1 MMLVFAL
8 VVTLLVA
15 AVSGTLMT
23 VTTAGAKREECREFK
38 FKSREIAE
46 AALGMSLNAMR
57 QASDGVDNDG
67 DGDVDE
73 GMTDPSLF
81 AQATMLTL
89 EGNLGRIGTLNWSL
103 ANDANGNGLPD
114 FGEQN
119 VSPVNMSGGQV
130 FSYSVFSEND
140 GVDNDTDGSTDEAD
154 ESGDVSIVAMGNFDN
169 YTTNVRYS
177 GIFTETLSPPNPP
190 TWSPNEAFV
199 SGGDLTVDGNADIT
213 GVNGSIHSNKY
224 LDLGGSSIIA
234 GDATSCNGGNIDPDC
249 VGGTVDTAAPTVDI
263 PDINLTTMQ
272 GLRDQAKADGKAVY
286 ELMANGKIYKD
297 GGVVSPGGEYH
308 GWSMTGG
315 EWVLSSTKADLDG
328 MFYVSGDVIL
338 MGGKEGISMTVL
350 AEGNVDMS
358 GNGDFTSYYE
368 NLFLV
373 SLHDIKLSGTPQQ
386 TGDLGIVLAREQ
398 VETVGNVFIRG
409 TILAADLDN
418 ASNYVESTIVASDII
433 EKSLI
438 TGNFD
443 IEYNGNYTTSLPVY
457 DPLANRFKLD
467 PSFAAYE
474 ER

>member
-119 VSPVNMSGGQV
+119 VNPVNMSGGQV

-338 MGGKEGISMTVL
+338 TGGKEGISMTVL